1 MWSIKRRKG
10 QGVNASSIS
19 KTWFSKIIENVNSKY
34 ARYLF
39 ELLLNKEDFKI
50 IKPKTIP

>member
-1 MWSIKRRKG
+1 MIES
-10 QGVNASSIS
+10 VN
-19 KTWFSKIIENVNSKY
+19 NKY

-50 IKPKTIP
+50 IKPNTIP